1 LTNAIEVT
9 ALTKR
14 FGSFTAVSDVTM
26 IVKRGE
32 YMGLLGPNGAGKST
46 MLKVITGM
54 IRPTSGTVSVN
65 GIDCG
70 KHRRAMETVGCVI
83 ETPECYPNFTPVEM
97 LSYVGR
103 LRGVGRNEIR
113 TRIREVLEEVRM
125 WEWRNKKIG
134 KFSKGMKQRVS
145 LAQALIPDPEILI
158 MDEPTS
164 GLDPRGLMEVR
175 EILMEMKKNDRSLLI
190 STHMLNE
197 VSEVCDSVTVIRKGK
212 MMLSGNVRDLSRKA
226 EENATLEISLRKNMT
241 LGFINDLRNSNNVE
255 YAERINDYTFT
266 VGFAGIDDRDG
277 LIDLIRQHG
286 LGLLTL
292 NQKGSDLESLYMSL
306 TGEDDKDDIL

>member
-1 LTNAIEVT
+1 MTNAIDVT
-9 ALTKR
+9 ALTKT

-26 IVKRGE
+26 SVKRGE

-65 GIDCG
+65 GIDCRR
-70 KHRRAMETVGCVI
+70 HRRAMETVGCVI
-83 ETPECYPNFTPVEM
+83 ETPECYPNFTPTEI
-97 LSYVGR
+97 LGYIGR
-103 LRGVGRNEIR
+103 LRGLSRNETR

-175 EILMEMKKNDRSLLI
+175 EILRDMKKNDRSLLI

-212 MMLSGNVRDLSRKA
+212 MMMSGNVRDLSRKA
-226 EENATLEISLRKNMT
+226 VENATLEISLKRNMT
-241 LGFINDLRNSNNVE
+241 QRFIADLRDFNNVS

-266 VGFAGIDDRDG
+266 VSFTGADDRDG
-277 LIDLIRQHG
+277 LIDLIRYHN

-292 NQKGSDLESLYMSL
+292 SQKGSDLESVYMSL
-306 TGEDDKDDIL
+306 TGEDDKDDVL

>member
-1 LTNAIEVT
+1 LTNAIDVT
-9 ALTKR
+9 ALTKT

-26 IVKRGE
+26 SVKRGE

-65 GIDCG
+65 GIDCRR
-70 KHRRAMETVGCVI
+70 HRRAMETVGCVI
-83 ETPECYPNFTPVEM
+83 ETPECYPNFTPTEI
-97 LSYVGR
+97 LGYIGR
-103 LRGVGRNEIR
+103 LRGLSRNETR

-175 EILMEMKKNDRSLLI
+175 EILRDMKKNDRSLLI

-212 MMLSGNVRDLSRKA
+212 MMMSGNVRDLSRKA
-226 EENATLEISLRKNMT
+226 VENATLEISLKRNMT
-241 LGFINDLRNSNNVE
+241 QRFIADLRDFNNVS

-266 VGFAGIDDRDG
+266 VSFTGADDRDG
-277 LIDLIRQHG
+277 LIDLIRYHN

-292 NQKGSDLESLYMSL
+292 SQKGSDLESVYMSL
-306 TGEDDKDDIL
+306 TGEDDKDDVL

>member
-1 LTNAIEVT
+1 
-9 ALTKR
+9 
-14 FGSFTAVSDVTM
+14 
-26 IVKRGE
+26 
-32 YMGLLGPNGAGKST
+32 MGLLGPNGAGKST

-65 GIDCG
+65 GIDCRR
-70 KHRRAMETVGCVI
+70 HRRAMETVGCVI
-83 ETPECYPNFTPVEM
+83 ETPECYPNFTPTEI
-97 LSYVGR
+97 LGYIGR
-103 LRGVGRNEIR
+103 LRGLSRNETR

-175 EILMEMKKNDRSLLI
+175 EILRDMKKNDRSLLI

-212 MMLSGNVRDLSRKA
+212 MMMSGNVRDLSRKA
-226 EENATLEISLRKNMT
+226 VENATLEISLKRNMT
-241 LGFINDLRNSNNVE
+241 QRFIADLRDFNNVS

-266 VGFAGIDDRDG
+266 VSFTGADDRDG
-277 LIDLIRQHG
+277 LIDLIRYHN

-292 NQKGSDLESLYMSL
+292 SQKGSDLESVYMSL
-306 TGEDDKDDIL
+306 TGEDDKDDVL

>member
-1 LTNAIEVT
+1 MTNAIEVT
-9 ALTKR
+9 ALTKT

-26 IVKRGE
+26 TVRRGE

-46 MLKVITGM
+46 MLKVVTGM
-54 IRPTSGTVSVN
+54 IRPTSGTVLVN
-65 GIDCG
+65 GIDCR

-83 ETPECYPNFTPVEM
+83 ETPECYPNFTPVEI
-97 LSYVGR
+97 LNYIGR
-103 LRGVGRNEIR
+103 LRGVGRNEAR
-113 TRIREVLEEVRM
+113 ARIREVLEEVRM

-145 LAQALIPDPEILI
+145 LAQALMPDPEILI

-175 EILMEMKKNDRSLLI
+175 EILRDMKKDDRSLLI

-197 VSEVCDSVTVIRKGK
+197 VSEVCDSVTVIRKGR
-212 MMLSGNVRDLSRKA
+212 MMMTGNVRDLSRKV
-226 EENATLEISLRKNMT
+226 EENATLEVSLKRNMT
-241 LGFINDLRNSNNVE
+241 PRFIDDLRGFGNVA

-266 VGFAGIDDRDG
+266 VGFAGADDRDG
-277 LIDLIRQHG
+277 LIDLVRRHG
-286 LGLLTL
+286 LGLMTL
-292 NQKGSDLESLYMSL
+292 NQKGSDLESIYMSL